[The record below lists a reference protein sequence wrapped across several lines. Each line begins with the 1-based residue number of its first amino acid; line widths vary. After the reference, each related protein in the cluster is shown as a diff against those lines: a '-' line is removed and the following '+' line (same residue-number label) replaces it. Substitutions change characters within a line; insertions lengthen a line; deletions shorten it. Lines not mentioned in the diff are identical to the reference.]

1 MQRVAT
7 FKAQNTKNKNNIW
20 NNKESIDRDEG
31 EKDTN
36 QI

>member
-7 FKAQNTKNKNNIW
+7 LKPQNTKNKSNIW
-20 NNKESIDRDEG
+20 NNKESIDRDERG
-31 EKDTN
+31 KDTN